1 VCACKT
7 TLQFGF
13 GSRLRLRIPQF
24 SRRPK
29 NQPGAILASLL
40 CILALSGCN
49 PLLDPAAPQSPFRG
63 LTPLP
68 LDATPRT
75 LRANVAS
82 LGELARGD
90 VVRLRVSGPEL
101 QAVLLLFADEPDAAE
116 ALLVGGGPADTF
128 FDYPVQISGHYFVFL
143 RFDPRAPATAMSA
156 TIEALPGEPGMVP
169 PAEQHVRITF
179 AEDFLTGPG
188 LFDPVDGTEV
198 DRELLDSLS
207 PLVRDGIIDRL
218 RAIFENTPVV
228 ILAPDDPEPAAPVSE
243 LRYVGDRIEAD
254 DQEIV
259 DAALPPPDPTR
270 PQCQTRVVFGE
281 VLPSGTLQDTGNRV
295 HDDQA
300 LVYVGSFQGRGQ
312 ECWTSAV
319 NSLSSM
325 ALTLAQTG
333 AHEIGHLVGLYHV
346 EQIDLMNRTATLAFL
361 RELQFAR
368 GQVQLER
375 VIGGQVGGEV
385 FPAIVQDPETYF
397 RAVFA
402 ER

>member
-1 VCACKT
+1 
-7 TLQFGF
+7 
-13 GSRLRLRIPQF
+13 
-24 SRRPK
+24 
-29 NQPGAILASLL
+29 
-40 CILALSGCN
+40 
-49 PLLDPAAPQSPFRG
+49 
-63 LTPLP
+63 
-68 LDATPRT
+68 
-75 LRANVAS
+75 
-82 LGELARGD
+82 
-90 VVRLRVSGPEL
+90 
-101 QAVLLLFADEPDAAE
+101 
-116 ALLVGGGPADTF
+116 
-128 FDYPVQISGHYFVFL
+128 
-143 RFDPRAPATAMSA
+143 
-156 TIEALPGEPGMVP
+156 
-169 PAEQHVRITF
+169 
-179 AEDFLTGPG
+179 
-188 LFDPVDGTEV
+188 
-198 DRELLDSLS
+198 
-207 PLVRDGIIDRL
+207 
-218 RAIFENTPVV
+218 
-228 ILAPDDPEPAAPVSE
+228 
-243 LRYVGDRIEAD
+243 
-254 DQEIV
+254 
-259 DAALPPPDPTR
+259 
-270 PQCQTRVVFGE
+270 
-281 VLPSGTLQDTGNRV
+281 V